1 MLMISGSLDIP
12 NKSIHCIL
20 VFDVKHE
27 FNKKITHSNA
37 I

>member
-12 NKSIHCIL
+12 DKYIHCIL

-27 FNKKITHSNA
+27 FNKKNHTQ
-37 I
+37 